1 MALITLTGLF
11 GEWLA
16 NHLVR
21 FPLTHCVQ
29 LSMIALFLAGGV
41 SIAGLRSVTV
51 CESLGRTVG
60 LNQMMLGILR
70 FPFDEDGDGYAHALG
85 GGDCDDSNPEVHPG
99 ANEYSNG
106 VDENW
111 RDGEFIVA
119 AQEQFVSELWPVPL
133 ADLGFQL
140 PYSIVLITVDGLSAD
155 HIGFYG
161 YDRVTTPG
169 IDRLAAE
176 SVVFQQAYT
185 PSPAMAASIAA
196 IQSGRFPSE
205 LSRLQGASDID
216 DAYWEDNTFLAE
228 ALESKGYYTAAFL
241 SHSYL
246 NRPLGLKDGFAKWQ
260 THGIERSRELFVP
273 SAETVIS
280 SAVEHLPVLEPNPTQ
295 PYFFWLHIIDPQP
308 KHLNH
313 LDIPVFGGSKIE
325 SI

>member
-1 MALITLTGLF
+1 M
-11 GEWLA
+11 
-16 NHLVR
+16 
-21 FPLTHCVQ
+21 
-29 LSMIALFLAGGV
+29 S
-41 SIAGLRSVTV
+41 
-51 CESLGRTVG
+51 
-60 LNQMMLGILR
+60 
-70 FPFDEDGDGYAHALG
+70 DGDGYAHALG

-99 ANEYSNG
+99 AIELGGNG
-106 VDENW
+106 IDENC
-111 RDGEFIVA
+111 DGEFIVA
-119 AQEQFVSELWPVPL
+119 EQEQFVSELWPVPL
-133 ADLGFQL
+133 TDLGFQL

-176 SVVFQQAYT
+176 SVVFQQAYS

-246 NRPLGLKDGFAKWQ
+246 NRPFGLKDGFAKWQ
-260 THGIERSRELFVP
+260 THGIERSREPFCPVCGNCHFIRRRTFTGSRAESDPALFLLASHHRP
-273 SAETVIS
+273 SAKASQPPGYS
-280 SAVEHLPVLEPNPTQ
+280 S
-295 PYFFWLHIIDPQP
+295 FWRVKDRPI
-308 KHLNH
+308 
-313 LDIPVFGGSKIE
+313 
-325 SI
+325 